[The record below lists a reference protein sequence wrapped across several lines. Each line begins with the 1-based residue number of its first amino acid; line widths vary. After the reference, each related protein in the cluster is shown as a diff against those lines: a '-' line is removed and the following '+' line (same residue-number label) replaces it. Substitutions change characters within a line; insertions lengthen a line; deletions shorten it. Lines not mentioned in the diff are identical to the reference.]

1 MITTPLAL
9 TGPQFSRFR
18 GRLTHC
24 RYDGAIMM
32 TRMQISLPPEDHRRV
47 RARAAELGVSAAEYV
62 RRLVA
67 RDLGPGPDRG
77 NVEALFDLGHSGGS
91 NVAQEKDRYVGEAV
105 EAAN

>member
-1 MITTPLAL
+1 
-9 TGPQFSRFR
+9 
-18 GRLTHC
+18 
-24 RYDGAIMM
+24 M
-32 TRMQISLPPEDHRRV
+32 T
-47 RARAAELGVSAAEYV
+47 EYV

-67 RDLGPGPDRG
+67 RDLGPGPERG